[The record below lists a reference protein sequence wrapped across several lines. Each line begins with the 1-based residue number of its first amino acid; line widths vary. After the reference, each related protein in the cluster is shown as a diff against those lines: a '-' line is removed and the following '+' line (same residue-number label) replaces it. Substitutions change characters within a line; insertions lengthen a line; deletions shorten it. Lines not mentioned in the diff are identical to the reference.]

1 MLICLPI
8 RGSFIISTIETFKVY
23 TIMFPKTIENIG
35 IKISSNIS
43 NFMPNSSLLYLQYK
57 NGNSDIIDMMKKY
70 VVNIIVFEK

>member
-1 MLICLPI
+1 
-8 RGSFIISTIETFKVY
+8 
-23 TIMFPKTIENIG
+23 MFPKTIENIG